1 MCVCVRKTEREGE
14 KERKV
19 FVNLVGCSVWRDI
32 HTIAPQTH
40 CPIVV
45 KMFAPIIVAIIDMM
59 RKRRMSIHHLHVR
72 STWLREALAPRSAA
86 SHRCHYALAAGY
98 MCPET

>member
-1 MCVCVRKTEREGE
+1 M
-14 KERKV
+14 
-19 FVNLVGCSVWRDI
+19 NLMGCRVWRDI

-59 RKRRMSIHHLHVR
+59 RKRRMSIHHRRGR
-72 STWLREALAPRSAA
+72 STWVRDALAPPATA
-86 SHRCHYALAAGY
+86 VTAHYMSIGLYVPGN
-98 MCPET
+98 MKNK